1 MNLISDMS
9 IFHRSDCM
17 LDNQAAFRWA
27 WESWRMAIGP
37 QIFPDF
43 VESTRQL
50 NIGAQNAG
58 YHDISQVWIDELE
71 ISRLP
76 IVMTNL
82 WTDVKH
88 VYTLLHAVLRNIL
101 RTKYYGIEKFDRD
114 DMIPAHLLANMWSQN
129 WSKYLNLIV
138 PFNEVD
144 LDVNIAKTSWST
156 IDMVK
161 RAEDFYVSL
170 GLNSMTKKFWENSVF
185 EMNDNLTNCHGTA
198 ANMFGTDGDYRMLAC
213 PRKTIDDFYVIHH
226 EMGHVQYYM
235 TMSKQPPI
243 FQDGANSALQERYGL
258 KSK

>member
-9 IFHRSDCM
+9 VFHRSDCM

-27 WESWRMAIGP
+27 WESWRMAVGP
-37 QIFPDF
+37 QIYPDF
-43 VESTRQL
+43 AESTRQS

-58 YHDISQVWIDELE
+58 YQDISQVWIDELE
-71 ISRLP
+71 ISGLP

-82 WTDVKH
+82 WNDVKH

-101 RTKYYGIEKFDRD
+101 RTKYYEIEKFDHD
-114 DMIPAHLLANMWSQN
+114 DLIPAHLLANMWSQD
-129 WSKYLNLIV
+129 WSKYLDLIM

-144 LDVNIAKTSWST
+144 LDVNIAKTNWST

-170 GLNSMTKKFWENSVF
+170 GLNPMTKKFWENSVF

-198 ANMFGTDGDYRMLAC
+198 ANMFGTEGDYRILAC

-235 TMSKQPPI
+235 TMAKQPPI